1 MLKYRWLLDESRNLA
16 QTIVELKYVQCS
28 DACHLL
34 KKYEK
39 SIRLNIHT
47 WYFHMKEKWC
57 NMAQRNENIF
67 FSEWFPIIH
76 RIISGED

>member
-28 DACHLL
+28 DAGHLL

-39 SIRLNIHT
+39 VNYTEYSR
-47 WYFHMKEKWC
+47 MV
-57 NMAQRNENIF
+57 
-67 FSEWFPIIH
+67 FSYERKMVQH
-76 RIISGED
+76 GTAK